1 MYTVPEQTGRLAVV
15 TGANSGTGREAAER
29 LAAAGARVVLAVRT
43 VAKGDAARDEI
54 LAAHPDADV
63 VVRRVDLADLASVRE
78 FTDGLL
84 ADGVPV
90 DMLLNNA
97 GVMAP
102 PTRHTTSDGFELQF
116 GSNFL
121 GPFALTMRLLPLVL
135 AAPAPR
141 VATMS
146 SIAARSGRIRFD
158 DLQWEQRYR
167 AWGAYGQSKL
177 ADLMFARH
185 LAAIADRR
193 GWALRSVGAHP
204 GYTRTNLQNAGPN
217 MGRTRRSLMSW
228 GSTALPLPV
237 QLPQQ
242 GAEPLLFAATD
253 PAAENGGYYG
263 PTGLL
268 ELSGPMGAARVP
280 SRARDT
286 AAAERLWSVAEELTG
301 VALPAGARP

>member
-217 MGRTRRSLMSW
+217 MGRTRPSLMSW
-228 GSTALPLPV
+228 GSAVLPLPV
-237 QLPQQ
+237 QLPAQ
-242 GAEPLLFAATD
+242 GAEPLLFAAAD

-268 ELSGPMGAARVP
+268 ELAGPMGAARVP